1 MSGGQAEAGFR
12 CATIYW
18 RNETSHNTVG
28 AGGDETGKKE
38 KRNETPAE
46 TRRMIKQ
53 NQADSHG

>member
-18 RNETSHNTVG
+18 RNETSHNTMG

-38 KRNETPAE
+38 KPNETPAE
-46 TRRMIKQ
+46 K
-53 NQADSHG
+53 